1 MNWTTKTSGT
11 LYVNFNFANG
21 FFSKTPAIVF
31 AKDTAATAWS
41 THICISMNGA
51 SYSKTY
57 ILTDF
62 LVNSSKSVQIDLTD
76 RLAALKDAG
85 DNYVRLFAF
94 TYSGSAVQRYVEL
107 GNIYYYNIGE
117 VPPEVLLP
125 PPTALATNFGSI
137 IIPPPSRIIRR
148 LSISGL
154 ATMVVYSSVSGVKV
168 GTTAI
173 TAYTPTGITVSNS
186 ATTTYGTASHKSQ
199 VINYECGKQYGEVK
213 WRTPFGGYCEHGFE
227 LRDVKFSIS
236 GTKSLQSVCNELRV
250 ISGYEVS
257 GTMHF
262 DNLNAYDYWYY
273 SLIALSQEVYV
284 SISGYMPT
292 YYPFTNRAQIT
303 TKKVSQPNG
312 NGRYTLDIDF
322 TMAQFSTY

>member
-11 LYVNFNFANG
+11 LSVTFNFANG
-21 FFSKTPAIVF
+21 FFSKTPAIVI

-41 THICISMNGA
+41 TRIYISAGA
-51 SYSKTY
+51 PTTSMA
-57 ILTDF
+57 IADF
-62 LVNSSKSVQIDLTD
+62 IVNSDKSVQIDLTD
-76 RLAALKDAG
+76 RLAELKDDGA
-85 DNYVRLFAF
+85 DSVSIFAF
-94 TYSGSAVQRYVEL
+94 SSNYTVLL
-107 GNIYYYNIGE
+107 GTISLTNGE
-117 VPPEVLLP
+117 VSPEVLLP
-125 PPTALATNFGSI
+125 PPTALSTNFGITI
-137 IIPPPSRIIRR
+137 IIPPPSRIIRK
-148 LSISGL
+148 LATSGI
-154 ATMVVYSSVSGVKV
+154 ATMVAYSSVSGVKV

-173 TAYTPTGITVSNS
+173 TAYTPKAVTITNS

-213 WRTPFGGYCEHGFE
+213 WRTPFGGFCEHGFE

-284 SISGYMPT
+284 AISGYMPT

-312 NGRYTLDIDF
+312 NGRYTLDLDF